1 MRSGFAFVALSAISI
16 VPVYAQAQE
25 HAPVLQ
31 IGREAI
37 KEGKGASHEK
47 AEMEFVRAFHK
58 AKFSAHYVA
67 LTSMSGPSEAW
78 FITPY
83 QSFAASEQ
91 AQKDSDKEP
100 LKSEIEMAES
110 HDGAL
115 RESSRSMWAVY
126 RKDLSYRPDKFNP
139 AKARYVSVGTFRVK
153 LGKDEDFMNGAKM
166 YIGAN
171 EKANNDVAFLCY
183 QVVAGA
189 PNGTYLFFSA
199 MESLKTMDETPAR
212 QKAMMEAM
220 GSENFAQF
228 AKGTGD
234 VFQFMDENLFA
245 VSPRMSYVSKETEDS
260 DPAFWKPKPMVK
272 KAAEAAPKKEEKP
285 AQ

>member
-1 MRSGFAFVALSAISI
+1 MRRGFAFVALSAISI
-16 VPVYAQAQE
+16 VPVYSQAHE

-37 KEGKGASHEK
+37 KEGKGATHEK

-58 AKFSAHYVA
+58 AKFPGHYIA
-67 LTSMSGPSEAW
+67 LTSMSGPGEVW
-78 FITPY
+78 FISPY
-83 QSFAASEQ
+83 PSFATSEQ
-91 AQKDSDKEP
+91 YQKETEKEP
-100 LKSEIEMAES
+100 LKSEIEMAEE
-110 HDGAL
+110 HDGAV

-126 RKDLSYRPDKFNP
+126 RKDLSYRPGKFDP
-139 AKARYVSVGTFRVK
+139 AKARVISVGTFRVK

-171 EKANNDVAFLCY
+171 EKANNDVPFLCY

-228 AKGTGD
+228 SKGTGD

-245 VSPRMSYVSKETEDS
+245 VNPRMSYAPKEMEDA
-260 DPAFWKPKPMVK
+260 DPAFWKPKPVAK
-272 KAAEAAPKKEEKP
+272 KAAEAAPKKEEKL